1 MLLSFDVGSRTG
13 RFVDRDSLHGE
24 ELPII
29 AWANRGS
36 PAPSGTHA
44 LDNHVRLTGRLTT
57 RPTTATLARPSC
69 AGRVTPSACTSG
81 GRASSHGSTYPG
93 RRSTVLS
100 P

>member
-69 AGRVTPSACTSG
+69 AGRGNPPPRVRQAVEHRPTARPT
-81 GRASSHGSTYPG
+81 RADAQ
-93 RRSTVLS
+93 LC
-100 P
+100 